1 MAKYPGLRTD
11 YVKAGLFF
19 PEEVTVEPR
28 TMIHRLQAYL
38 VQEKGLK
45 LLTYQQ
51 VIHCSVQ
58 NGKAEVL
65 TSFGNKLLAHNV
77 IICNGSEFKTLY
89 PELFA
94 QSDMEVTK
102 LQMLQTVP
110 QPSDYI
116 LLDQY

>member
-1 MAKYPGLRTD
+1 MFGQISGTSHGLCKSRTVLSGGS
-11 YVKAGLFF
+11 YSRA
-19 PEEVTVEPR
+19 R

-116 LLDQY
+116 LP